1 MAANRKIVK
10 HTNIRIMRMKQ
21 ITTNNKINEKILHP
35 ELSYIITGILFSV
48 HNELGQ
54 YAREKQYGDS
64 IEAKL
69 KEAKIPYKRELA
81 IASSGNILDFVVDNK
96 IVLELKS
103 SRILTKGDYRQMQN
117 YLQQTD
123 IKLGILVNFRPK
135 YLKPVRIIRIDSYN
149 S

>member
-1 MAANRKIVK
+1 MA
-10 HTNIRIMRMKQ
+10 
-21 ITTNNKINEKILHP
+21 TNNTISEKVLHP
-35 ELSYIITGILFSV
+35 ELSYLMTGILFAV

-54 YAREKQYGDS
+54 YAREKQYGDL

-69 KEAKIPYKRELA
+69 KEAKISYKRELS

-103 SRILTKGDYRQMQN
+103 ARILTKEDYRQIQN